1 MTTPSS
7 LRSFPF
13 LLAVVS
19 ATAIAAETPKL
30 DWRLPGCA
38 RMEDDILVVDVP
50 DGDPG
55 TGVETHAHCEA
66 EVDLSPFLADGRG
79 AVLRVRV
86 RAHDVSKP
94 DRNWNGVKCM
104 FRYIAEEDGNKAWPG
119 CQFPIGTFDWRTA
132 EVRVNWL
139 NAKGLP
145 KDGRA
150 TIVLGLQGCTG
161 HAEFDLST
169 LRIES
174 EDLGIPLVNDDYIV
188 RYPGES
194 LKQQSGDLQAR
205 SADLTPRSGNL
216 IREAGTPPPVDNF
229 PPCRITCDQRGEKMG
244 GKGGHDVKYV

>member
-1 MTTPSS
+1 MKRYSISNPLSS
-7 LRSFPF
+7 VLRFHPF
-13 LLAVVS
+13 LLAAVS
-19 ATAIAAETPKL
+19 AAAIAAETPKL
-30 DWRLPGCA
+30 DWRLPECA
-38 RMEDDILVVDVP
+38 HMEGDILVVDVP
-50 DGDPG
+50 KDDPG
-55 TGVETHAHCEA
+55 TGVEAHAHCET

-86 RAHDVSKP
+86 RASDVSKP

-104 FRYIAEEDGNKAWPG
+104 FRYIAEDDGNKAWPG

-145 KDGRA
+145 KDGLA

-188 RYPGES
+188 RYPES
-194 LKQQSGDLQAR
+194 SREQQN
-205 SADLTPRSGNL
+205 PRL
-216 IREAGTPPPVDNF
+216 VAAAQKHKPLRGTMLPGRNTTEDDIETLHQWGATLVRF
-229 PPCRITCDQRGEKMG
+229 
-244 GKGGHDVKYV
+244 